1 LNQLLQSTGA
11 VLMKKATCILFN
23 DLKGEGLIHGVDYAF
38 CGFFHDE
45 WQLAAKPIYMKSVQ
59 RLSIESIQKSGQ
71 YFNLLCPFTGE
82 SRVGANWKETH

>member
-1 LNQLLQSTGA
+1 
-11 VLMKKATCILFN
+11 MKKATCILFN

-45 WQLAAKPIYMKSVQ
+45 WQLAAKPIYMESVQ